1 MSVLHVDK
9 GLYATDQVKKPYDF
23 QQQFFHSMRIAYI
36 ATQMENQHFHGGV
49 GGKIVSQMRIWQ
61 GRGHAARLFVPSP
74 DRFQADDIEVFPY
87 ATNVKLPVIKSFSRI
102 MARSKAASRLVD
114 AVRRFQPDLI
124 YLRYGRYTWPLD
136 RIAQIA
142 PMVVEINSD
151 DLHESWLYGP
161 FLYWSNLF
169 TRSLFLK
176 KAAGLIAVSYEIGE
190 IPANKQ
196 YGIPICVVSNGI
208 DLDQYVPLPA
218 PKNEKPAITLVGKP
232 NLWHGIEKLV
242 PLAGH
247 YPDLTINIVGYTA
260 KEFPFP
266 VPSNFHLLGFLHRD
280 QVKEVL
286 LLSDAA
292 FGTLALHRK
301 QMEEASPLKVREAA
315 AHGIPLI
322 LGYQDTDLSN
332 IESDCILQIPN
343 TEDNVERYA
352 EQIRDFA
359 YNMRGRRLGPEV
371 AALIDQKRKED
382 IRLAFFEQIVR
393 DAHKGS

>member
-1 MSVLHVDK
+1 
-9 GLYATDQVKKPYDF
+9 
-23 QQQFFHSMRIAYI
+23 
-36 ATQMENQHFHGGV
+36 MENQHFHGGV
-49 GGKIVSQMRIWQ
+49 GGKIVSQMHIWQ
-61 GRGHAARLFVPSP
+61 ERGHSARLFVPSP
-74 DRFQADDIEVFPY
+74 DHFQADDIDVFPY
-87 ATNVKLPVIKSFSRI
+87 TTNVKLPVLKSISRI

-114 AVRRFQPDLI
+114 AVRRFKPDLI

-136 RIAQIA
+136 RIAHIA

-151 DLHESWLYGP
+151 DLNESRLYGR
-161 FLYWSNLF
+161 FLYWSNRF
-169 TRSLFLK
+169 TRSIFLK
-176 KAAGLIAVSYEIGE
+176 KAAGLIAVSHEIGE
-190 IPANKQ
+190 LPANKQ
-196 YGIPICVVSNGI
+196 YSIPICVVSNGI
-208 DLDQYVPLPA
+208 DLEQYTPLLA
-218 PKNEKPAITLVGKP
+218 PKNETPAITLVGKP

-242 PLAGH
+242 PLAER

-260 KEFPFP
+260 QEFTDP

-286 LLSDAA
+286 RVSDAA

-322 LGYQDTDLSN
+322 LGYQDTDLSD
-332 IESDCILQIPN
+332 IRSDCILQIPN

-352 EQIRDFA
+352 EQIHEFA
-359 YNMRGRRLGPEV
+359 YNMRGRRLGSDV
-371 AALIDQKRKED
+371 AAIIDQKRKED

-393 DAHKGS
+393 NAHKGS